1 MEMVNSCYL
10 EIFRTSLPAVPKL
23 LAPGTNGFMEDSFSM
38 DQSGGQFGDDS
49 GVLHLL
55 CTLFLLHQLHLR
67 LSSIGSQRLGIPC
80 SRL

>member
-1 MEMVNSCYL
+1 MEMVNSCSL

-49 GVLHLL
+49 GAKIAKGKRRCLKKIF
-55 CTLFLLHQLHLR
+55 TL
-67 LSSIGSQRLGIPC
+67 I
-80 SRL
+80 SRKQTKN